1 MTRRDRPELPHAAWL
16 RGERDMYK
24 LPRLSCSRHERV
36 RCGLSTCTHASEMS
50 AQSLFFSAA
59 TANALT
65 TFLAGFAFTTT
76 TLPNISRLPAFVA
89 GFVFTFN
96 IARPGTVNLPV
107 DLTSFVAT
115 AARLAS
121 TFLQSAAFKTV
132 AVAIAAVMPD
142 WDMAVTFRALG
153 AMSKICE
160 ARETA
165 EGESDARSEPRL
177 L

>member
-1 MTRRDRPELPHAAWL
+1 MAP

-24 LPRLSCSRHERV
+24 IPRLSCSRHAARAMWSV
-36 RCGLSTCTHASEMS
+36 HMRTASEMS
-50 AQSLFFSAA
+50 TQTLFFSAA

-65 TFLAGFAFTTT
+65 TFLAGLAFTIT

-121 TFLQSAAFKTV
+121 TFLQSAAFKPV

-142 WDMAVTFRALG
+142 WDMAVTFMALG
-153 AMSKICE
+153 AISQICE
-160 ARETA
+160 GR
-165 EGESDARSEPRL
+165 RSNEPQICCEL
-177 L
+177 

>member
-24 LPRLSCSRHERV
+24 LPQLSCSRHERM
-36 RCGLSTCTHASEMS
+36 RCGLSTCTHVPEMS
-50 AQSLFFSAA
+50 AQTLFFSAA

-107 DLTSFVAT
+107 DLTSFAAT
-115 AARLAS
+115 PARLAS
-121 TFLQSAAFKTV
+121 TFLQSAAFKPV
-132 AVAIAAVMPD
+132 AVAIAAVMQD
-142 WDMAVTFRALG
+142 CDMAVTFAALG
-153 AMSKICE
+153 AISRTCKDR
-160 ARETA
+160 REQRTA
-165 EGESDARSEPRL
+165 NL

>member
-1 MTRRDRPELPHAAWL
+1 MTPRGTRHVQASPALLMTWSACNVNCPHA
-16 RGERDMYK
+16 
-24 LPRLSCSRHERV
+24 
-36 RCGLSTCTHASEMS
+36 HAPEMS
-50 AQSLFFSAA
+50 TQTLFFSAA

-96 IARPGTVNLPV
+96 MARPGTVNLPV

-121 TFLQSAAFKTV
+121 TFLQSAAFKPV

-142 WDMAVTFRALG
+142 WDMAVTFMALG
-153 AMSKICE
+153 AISEICE
-160 ARETA
+160 RRRAAKHRA
-165 EGESDARSEPRL
+165 AVSSEP
-177 L
+177 